1 MDSKEILILSVGG
14 ILIMVNIWVLPLIPS
29 FSLVS
34 AYILVRYYE
43 FESNKRLASSVAL
56 ICFLLVFLLLIFGI
70 YFPLGGSLSG
80 LLIGFPIIILNV
92 SAIFI
97 CLLLLIDFS
106 IPLRKVRSIVLLGVL
121 LYPALYII
129 LFISLFSFDNFDTIG
144 TFVSIYNEY
153 IILLAVLL
161 SLTLTYLLKLRND
174 YKCEEKP
181 FEEFD
186 SSFVKGKKIFK
197 TGKENFGPFL
207 LYIVGGFLLTTC
219 IYFLFTAKDMR
230 YAAALFYDLTPSII
244 LSVWSATFIA
254 LSSKH
259 KITDWGYIVFGAI
272 LIPFFFFNYPHG
284 FPILPIE
291 SIIGTIRL
299 LFGISFTLV
308 LLGYDIRRVPRQGLI
323 EYSIYGLSF
332 LPLVFSIILVAVYTI
347 STYLAMIFALL
358 VLFKIIFT
366 ARFVHKRIGI
376 E

>member
-43 FESNKRLASSVAL
+43 SESNKRLASSVAL

-70 YFPLGGSLSG
+70 YFPLGGGLSG

-97 CLLLLIDFS
+97 CLLLIIDFS

>member
-1 MDSKEILILSVGG
+1 MDSKEISILTVGG

-43 FESNKRLASSVAL
+43 SESNKRLASSVAL